1 MSQYAYPS
9 EIAVTFQ
16 TVGRQ
21 NYIKKFDV
29 TSTTVKDIAMEYI
42 KWSGSKNGL
51 DDTVLLYSGSQIKL
65 NDERNVKDLFKYDIF
80 PIVIVCRA

>member
-9 EIAVTFQ
+9 QIAVTFQ

-21 NYIKKFDV
+21 YYTCKLDV
-29 TSTTVKDIAMEYI
+29 ASTTVGDIAKKYLEL
-42 KWSGSKNGL
+42 SGSKDM
-51 DDTVLLYSGSQIKL
+51 DDIVLLYSGSQIRL

-80 PIVIVCRA
+80 PTVIICPA